1 MDVAGSL
8 LSLSSG
14 QQVVHA
20 TSVEL
25 TLPIDV
31 RVRRTNP
38 VDTGGVAAGAD
49 ALLFCC
55 DVPAWR
61 WRTDWDPPFGKLRL
75 TLQET
80 PWEITE

>member
-1 MDVAGSL
+1 MRTRPLGDMLMEVAGSL
-8 LSLSSG
+8 LSLSAG
-14 QQVVHA
+14 QDLVRA

-31 RVRRTNP
+31 RVRRFGQ
-38 VDTGGVAAGAD
+38 D
-49 ALLFCC
+49 LIFCA

-75 TLQET
+75 TLEETRQEMG
-80 PWEITE
+80 E